1 MVFHIKFLGSKVL
14 VYFNLKVNK
23 MFLKMPDVFFFQ
35 DDCVQK
41 KWFRNKDTGVQ
52 PIERLKDS
60 DYISGQTTV
69 YRNIGVCVRGGR
81 VI

>member
-1 MVFHIKFLGSKVL
+1 ML

-23 MFLKMPDVFFFQ
+23 MFLKMPDVFFFFQ

-41 KWFRNKDTGVQ
+41 KKRFRN
-52 PIERLKDS
+52 KDS

-69 YRNIGVCVRGGR
+69 YRNIGVCVRWGEGN
-81 VI
+81 IKMHDTEGK